1 MVAVIDMEPIRER
14 FSAVAPFLDER
25 GRRLVAAAEAFA
37 AGYGGIAAVA
47 TATGMAPSTIGRGL
61 KELAQDEPSER
72 VRRPG
77 AGRKPAIAK
86 DPRLLPDLE
95 ALVEPT
101 TRGDPQAPL
110 RWTCKSVRRLA
121 QALQAQGHQ
130 VSRTLVAELLNAA
143 GYSLQGNR
151 KTKEGDSHPD
161 RDAQFAD
168 INTQV
173 ATALAEQ
180 QPVISV
186 DTKKKELVGDF
197 RNHGREYRPQGYPE
211 EVRVHDFLIKERGRA
226 VPYGVYDLAANSGW
240 VSVGVDHD
248 TAAFAV
254 NSIRQW
260 WRNVGRVRYPN
271 ATRLLITATP
281 APAKAGGG
289 GSNGSRV
296 RLWKRELQK
305 LANELGLDIV
315 VSHLPPGTSKW
326 NKIGV
331 SRTRRQRKEMW
342 SCPRDE
348 GWPLEAGSQVQAS
361 NHCKLRSSRAMVVS
375 VAAKGG
381 TTSRQVGSG
390 EASASKPLIT
400 CAKSID
406 DVKTGGVIFSRDKLG
421 GCPEDCPSGI
431 RHVSGAKPDQALVRN
446 VRTCRA
452 DGKGDVQAAETART
466 RVPMRGTGA
475 ERPIVGLKVV

>member
-1 MVAVIDMEPIRER
+1 VVIDIEPIRER

-47 TATGMAPSTIGRGL
+47 MATGVAPSTIGRGL

-72 VRRPG
+72 IRRPG
-77 AGRKPAIAK
+77 AGRKRTIFK

-101 TRGDPQAPL
+101 TRGDPQSPL

-121 QALQAQGHQ
+121 QALQAQGHE
-130 VSRTLVAELLNAA
+130 VSRTLVAHLLNEA

-151 KTKEGDSHPD
+151 KTTEGDSHPD
-161 RDAQFAD
+161 RDAQFGY

-173 ATALAEQ
+173 TTALAEQ

-197 RNHGREYRPQGYPE
+197 RNNGREYRPQGNPE
-211 EVRVHDFLIKERGRA
+211 EVRVHDFLIKELGRA
-226 VPYGVYDLAANSGW
+226 VPYGIYDLAANAGW

-260 WRNVGRVRYPN
+260 WRTVGRARYPE

-305 LANELGLDIV
+305 LANELGLDIT

-326 NKIGV
+326 NKIEHRLF
-331 SRTRRQRKEMW
+331 SFI
-342 SCPRDE
+342 
-348 GWPLEAGSQVQAS
+348 SQ
-361 NHCKLRSSRAMVVS
+361 NWRA
-375 VAAKGG
+375 
-381 TTSRQVGSG
+381 
-390 EASASKPLIT
+390 KPLVSYRVIPGSSPRT
-400 CAKSID
+400 ELISATTT
-406 DVKTGGVIFSRDKLG
+406 KTGLTVRCELDTGQY
-421 GCPEDCPSGI
+421 PSGI
-431 RHVSGAKPDQALVRN
+431 VVSDAEMAAINIK
-446 VRTCRA
+446 RA
-452 DGKGDVQAAETART
+452 EFHGEWNYTISPNDHPQIAH
-466 RVPMRGTGA
+466 
-475 ERPIVGLKVV
+475 

>member
-1 MVAVIDMEPIRER
+1 MVVIDVEPIRER
-14 FSAVAPFLDER
+14 FSTVAPFLDER

-47 TATGMAPSTIGRGL
+47 MATGMAPSTIGRGL

-72 VRRPG
+72 IRRPG
-77 AGRKPAIAK
+77 AGRKPAIVK

-101 TRGDPQAPL
+101 TRGDPESPL
-110 RWTCKSVRRLA
+110 RWTCKSVRHLA
-121 QALQAQGHQ
+121 EALQQQGHQ
-130 VSRTLVAELLNAA
+130 VSRTLVAELLNTA

-151 KTKEGDSHPD
+151 KTNEGDSHPD
-161 RDAQFAD
+161 RDAQFAH

-197 RNHGREYRPQGYPE
+197 RNNGREYRLQGHPE
-211 EVRVHDFLIKERGRA
+211 EVRVHDFLIKELGRA

-254 NSIRQW
+254 SSIRQW
-260 WRNVGRVRYPN
+260 WLNVGRARYPD
-271 ATRLLITATP
+271 ATRLLITAD
-281 APAKAGGG
+281 GG

-326 NKIGV
+326 NKIEHRLFSFIKPELARPAAGQL
-331 SRTRRQRKEMW
+331 SNHYRTDLGHHHQNRPYRALRTRHWPIPQRH
-342 SCPRDE
+342 CRLRRRDGRHQHQTRRIPRRVE
-348 GWPLEAGSQVQAS
+348 LHHLTEYLPTE
-361 NHCKLRSSRAMVVS
+361 LRVNFV
-375 VAAKGG
+375 
-381 TTSRQVGSG
+381 TS
-390 EASASKPLIT
+390 P
-400 CAKSID
+400 
-406 DVKTGGVIFSRDKLG
+406 
-421 GCPEDCPSGI
+421 
-431 RHVSGAKPDQALVRN
+431 
-446 VRTCRA
+446 
-452 DGKGDVQAAETART
+452 
-466 RVPMRGTGA
+466 
-475 ERPIVGLKVV
+475 